1 MSKQYARRL
10 AKNDPKGDRRSRSFL
25 PEPSPLP
32 ASSVETEV
40 RDLAVL
46 DTGAALLALLAR
58 GDGWVRATSDLDLKN
73 LYLKYKY
80 TSGTWR
86 GHYVMVVTT
95 PDMLQWGMQLL
106 LYKTHQA
113 DSGELRP
120 SKDTPYNYQ

>member
-10 AKNDPKGDRRSRSFL
+10 AKSDPKGDRRSRSII
-25 PEPSPLP
+25 PVPLP
-32 ASSVETEV
+32 ATVPATESLE
-40 RDLAVL
+40 RDLSTL

-58 GDGWVRATSDLDLKN
+58 GDGWVRATADLDLKN

-80 TSGTWR
+80 TAGAWR

-106 LYKTHQA
+106 LYKTHQVDA
-113 DSGELRP
+113 GEQRP
-120 SKDTPYNYQ
+120 SKDTPYVYQ